1 MKKLICLAS
10 MILFPLFAMAGTPAP
25 SAPYAQSTIVQHGK
39 VVYSGKIN
47 LASAGA
53 PEGFSVTVLKAGKMV
68 NGSFSGISLPGD
80 PMQLSEVTNTGYI
93 AKANAHSVNN
103 GTVTTGKTFTLIAL
117 KHDNV
122 QIIGNISRLINM
134 KTRKVHGETI
144 QFPIVHESDIND
156 TVHLA
161 HGQSTVIPVG
171 GYQVKVTRS

>member
-47 LASAGA
+47 LAYAGT
-53 PEGFSVTVLKAGKMV
+53 PERFSVTVAKAGKV
-68 NGSFSGISLPGD
+68 DNTFNGVTLPGD
-80 PMQLSEVTNTGYI
+80 PMQIGEGTSTGYI
-93 AKANAHSVNN
+93 AKANAHSVKN

-122 QIIGNISRLINM
+122 QIIGTISWLISM